1 MMTHDEMIAVIQHHK
16 DGGKIE
22 YITHGDKQWRE
33 LCFNPLW
40 NFATHDYRIKPEPRS
55 LWVVRFQSGNIA
67 SFYESYHEAISRFS
81 TITNATIHEYKEVTE

>member
-67 SFYESYHEAISRFS
+67 SCYERKLEAICRFS

>member
-1 MMTHDEMIAVIQHHK
+1 MTHDEMIAVIQHHK

-40 NFATHDYRIKPEPRS
+40 NFATHDYRIKTEPM
-55 LWVVRFQSGNIA
+55 VIFAEV
-67 SFYESYHEAISRFS
+67 SYITGQILRTSTTLLLHENDNT
-81 TITNATIHEYKEVTE
+81 TIKKFIEIQ

>member
-16 DGGKIE
+16 NGGKIE

-40 NFATHDYRIKPEPRS
+40 NFATHDYRIKPEPMVIFAEVSYITGQVLR
-55 LWVVRFQSGNIA
+55 A
-67 SFYESYHEAISRFS
+67 SIEPMFHTGYKT
-81 TITNATIHEYKEVTE
+81 TIKKFIEEQ